1 MKRRVMAIGL
11 TIFCALPLLAAPNRT
26 GMEISTKSPRARAF
40 FEQGLK
46 KMELLHF
53 DAGMDNWR
61 RSVHA
66 DPNFALGHIF
76 LAFFSPDPAE
86 QVTEREKALA
96 TRRFAGA
103 EEKLIIDWISNA
115 SHSNWVPAIQAMNE
129 ALEQYPQDKYLAWMA
144 GWWLA
149 LMQNQSPRALLL
161 FERVIRLD
169 AEFPDAWNEAA
180 YCYAKA
186 GNFDKAFADI
196 QRYTELV
203 PNEPNPQ
210 DSFAELSRMAGHFED
225 ALKHYRMSLKIDPSF
240 HESQLG
246 LGDTYALM
254 GDQRQARTE
263 YEIAIGLGTPVQ
275 KKIWGLQWAATF
287 VREGDFAGADK
298 AYRKIAQQ
306 AHELDFASHEAE
318 AYRSM
323 GMYQSDPAA
332 AAELMKKAEAVLHEK
347 HKVPQALLNEE
358 LAAVWRASL
367 DRALQDSDSARVQA
381 LLQQLSDLASANAD
395 DVVESAYAGAAGAVY
410 LSQAKYT
417 DAISSFQGDPTN
429 PFSMRGMVTA
439 YEKSGQAD
447 SAAHMAAALVSF
459 NIPVIEQALV
469 VPRFRKERA
478 AAQTPTSGK
487 LQPHRW

>member
-1 MKRRVMAIGL
+1 MKRRVLTIGL
-11 TIFCALPLLAAPNRT
+11 TIFCALPLFARPNTT
-26 GMEISTKSPRARAF
+26 GMEITTKSPRARSF

-96 TRRFAGA
+96 TRRFAGT

-129 ALEQYPQDKYLAWMA
+129 ALEQYPHDKYLAWMA

-161 FERVIRLD
+161 FERVIKLD
-169 AEFPDAWNEAA
+169 ENFPDAWNEAA

-203 PNEPNPQ
+203 PNEPNPH

-246 LGDTYALM
+246 LGDTYTLM
-254 GDQRQARTE
+254 GDQPRARVE
-263 YEIAIGLGTPVQ
+263 YETAIGLGTPVQ
-275 KKIWGLQWAATF
+275 KVVWGLQLAATY

-306 AHELDFASHEAE
+306 AHEMDFASHEAE
-318 AYRSM
+318 AYRAM
-323 GMYQSDPAA
+323 AMYQTDSAA
-332 AAELMKKAEAVLHEK
+332 ATELFKKAEAVLHEK

-358 LAAVWRASL
+358 LAAVWRAGL
-367 DRALQDSDSARVQA
+367 DRALQEGDSSRAQA
-381 LLQQLSDLASANAD
+381 LLQQLSDLASANSD
-395 DVVESAYAGAAGAVY
+395 DIVEAAYAGGAGAVF
-410 LSQAKYT
+410 LAEGKYT
-417 DAISSFQGDPTN
+417 DAISSFKGDPTN

-439 YEKSGQAD
+439 YEKSGQTD
-447 SAAHMAAALVSF
+447 SASHMAAALASF

-469 VPRFRKERA
+469 VPGFRKQRA
-478 AAQTPTSGK
+478 ATQTPTSGK